1 MGWNWLTNNCLR
13 FLDGNGFIKIQTQ
26 YNRSGETQRIS
37 LESYR
42 GGSRTIRA
50 CPQPLMARQKTQ
62 SYRRK
67 SIQVSYFVFFFCV
80 YMVNGYIMRV
90 SGLWFTN
97 EIDPQAK
104 GRHLAPPEKFF

>member
-1 MGWNWLTNNCLR
+1 MGMVSSKFKHNTIVPAKLNAYLWNLTEEEVGQFAHAL
-13 FLDGNGFIKIQTQ
+13 
-26 YNRSGETQRIS
+26 NRSWQDKKLNRTVGNQ
-37 LESYR
+37 YR
-42 GGSRTIRA
+42 LVILS
-50 CPQPLMARQKTQ
+50 
-62 SYRRK
+62 
-67 SIQVSYFVFFFCV
+67 FFFCV